1 MEELYTLEQLSLREI
16 KAIRKGL
23 EFIKI
28 NGIDAM
34 FIGALQIKIDKQI
47 QQLEDHIQNK
57 E

>member
-57 E
+57 